1 MLRAMQ
7 GNFSNGAWRSEAR
20 GCGLGQTASYI
31 IDALTTAQCE
41 DVTAALEAAKRPGA
55 RVAEPAT
62 PTSKLHAAA
71 LHDNDRFLA
80 AEGDQQQ
87 LLLRCALL
95 AAVCCRTGVVGVEY
109 CSCMYRPTPSAEL
122 GARIVSGR
130 LQVANVLRNRAACS
144 RPMALSKGLI

>member
-1 MLRAMQ
+1 MSKLWQRCLEVRGRQLWAC
-7 GNFSNGAWRSEAR
+7 RTAR
-20 GCGLGQTASYI
+20 HSSHAV
-31 IDALTTAQCE
+31 AAAQCE

-95 AAVCCRTGVVGVEY
+95 AAVCCRAGVVGVKGTAVAGSDPH
-109 CSCMYRPTPSAEL
+109 CRLSL
-122 GARIVSGR
+122 GRE
-130 LQVANVLRNRAACS
+130 
-144 RPMALSKGLI
+144 